1 MVSKLVAAL
10 LVPLVIAFAEPET
23 EKREATADPVV
34 HSHVSHHGV
43 PHHPVPH
50 HPVAHHPVHPVH
62 PVAAH
67 PVHPVHPAPH
77 HAPHHDPYAPAPV
90 HPPPAHHAYCDP
102 KAPPACA
109 LNAEVP
115 FCIEDPEYPAYEI
128 ADKISQDPIFLK
140 KYSDIADQTADD
152 LVQDLLAPQ
161 EASFD
166 YNYYTG
172 ASKGPSPYDASHWI
186 GPEGYLCP
194 SQVDYVKIH
203 RALNVEG
210 FWRVILQHVPHDY
223 SYGHYNYTQT
233 TRLEACLT
241 PDSACRLLAPCYGS
255 KCTQKYIYHRML
267 SFDPCDPYRG
277 FFIDTYKLPSAC
289 SCHIP
294 DGHSPAP
301 IAPAAHP
308 VLTNSVFPVH
318 PAPVKKA

>member
-1 MVSKLVAAL
+1 MVAKLLTVL
-10 LVPLVIAFAEPET
+10 LVPIAIILAEP
-23 EKREATADPVV
+23 TADPA
-34 HSHVSHHGV
+34 HPHGAPHHGV

-50 HPVAHHPVHPVH
+50 HPP
-62 PVAAH
+62 
-67 PVHPVHPAPH
+67 
-77 HAPHHDPYAPAPV
+77 HDPYAPDPYAAAPH
-90 HPPPAHHAYCDP
+90 HPAPAHHGYCDP

-109 LNAEVP
+109 LHTDVP

-152 LVQDLLAPQ
+152 LVQDIVAPQ

-223 SYGHYNYTQT
+223 AYGHYNYTQT

-294 DGHSPAP
+294 DGPAPAP
-301 IAPAAHP
+301 IAHNSIVAHP
-308 VLTNSVFPVH
+308 VLAH
-318 PAPVKKA
+318 PIKKA